1 MRGDFLQNL
10 YLMIGLF
17 VALTTV
23 ILLFAVIGLRAI
35 RRLADDIK
43 GLNAGLKQ
51 EIRRMGKSVRRMEKG
66 IRRDIRRM
74 DEGLSGEF
82 RGLFWEARKMRKG
95 VEHLR
100 KDMREVKD
108 LLGIETE
115 SCPKRPRSGADD
127 RGRGR

>member
-23 ILLFAVIGLRAI
+23 ILLFSVIGLRAI
-35 RRLADDIK
+35 RRLADDVK
-43 GLNAGLKQ
+43 GLNVGLKR
-51 EIRRMGKSVRRMEKG
+51 EIRRMEKG

>member
-23 ILLFAVIGLRAI
+23 IWLFAVAERRAI
-35 RRLADDIK
+35 RRLADDVK
-43 GLNAGLKQ
+43 GLNVGLKR
-51 EIRRMGKSVRRMEKG
+51 EIRRMEKG

-74 DEGLSGEF
+74 DKGLSGEF
-82 RGLFWEARKMRKG
+82 RGLLWEARKMRKG
-95 VEHLR
+95 VEHLQ
-100 KDMREVKD
+100 KDMREVKE

>member
-23 ILLFAVIGLRAI
+23 IWLFAVAERRAI
-35 RRLADDIK
+35 RRLADDVK
-43 GLNAGLKQ
+43 GLNVGLKR
-51 EIRRMGKSVRRMEKG
+51 EIRRMEKG

-82 RGLFWEARKMRKG
+82 RGLLWEVRKMRKG
-95 VEHLR
+95 VKHLQ
-100 KDMREVKD
+100 KDMREVKE

>member
-23 ILLFAVIGLRAI
+23 IWLFAVSERRAI
-35 RRLADDIK
+35 RRLADDVK
-43 GLNAGLKQ
+43 GLKAVVKDLNGGLKR
-51 EIRRMGKSVRRMEKG
+51 EIRRLEKSV
-66 IRRDIRRM
+66 RRM

-82 RGLFWEARKMRKG
+82 RGLLREARKMRKG
-95 VEHLR
+95 VKHLQ
-100 KDMREVKD
+100 KDMREVKE

-115 SCPKRPRSGADD
+115 SCPKRPSSGADD

>member
-17 VALTTV
+17 AALTTV
-23 ILLFAVIGLRAI
+23 IWLFAVAERRAI
-35 RRLADDIK
+35 RRLADDVK
-43 GLNAGLKQ
+43 DLNAGLKR
-51 EIRRMGKSVRRMEKG
+51 EIRRLGKSV
-66 IRRDIRRM
+66 RRM

-82 RGLFWEARKMRKG
+82 RGLLREARKMRKG
-95 VEHLR
+95 VKHLQ
-100 KDMREVKD
+100 KDMREVKE